1 MVIIVIGLLFINIEL
16 NCDLLFIEVNF
27 EFLWYIFIDL
37 EIIM

>member
-16 NCDLLFIEVNF
+16 NCDLLVIEVNF

>member
-16 NCDLLFIEVNF
+16 NCDLLFIKVNF
-27 EFLWYIFIDL
+27 GLFIDL